1 MFILSDISEDMRSPL
16 IKHESTILRIGDL
29 EINRQEQRAT
39 RAGKRIDLT
48 PREFRLL
55 EYLAA
60 NAGKVMS
67 RAMITENVWDQSFQ
81 GLTNLVDVYVRHLRN
96 KVDDQ
101 NSEKL
106 IRNVRGVGYSISD
119 QEEP

>member
-1 MFILSDISEDMRSPL
+1 MRSPL